1 MMGTC
6 GKKRKVAKPPSLN
19 REAFDAV
26 SPQTGELPWMA
37 CEIHDGFVQDAS
49 AARMLLETALHGGQI
64 VDDGARAQVHRA
76 AELLGK
82 AIREARG
89 LISGSRLPALEELGL
104 VGAIEAL
111 IEDLPAGSP
120 TVRFVTD
127 CARRTMQPRDGIRGI
142 SHRAAIAAQC
152 PPAQPCEVRGGSIV
166 SGGRWPAFGNR
177 GSGDRV
183 RPRDSKRGSFWNTR
197 YSAARA
203 AVARPGDDRERSGQR
218 NPHCRGFAR
227 RPH

>member
-127 CARRTMQPRDGIRGI
+127 ALDEQCSHATESAVYRIVQQSLHNVRRH
-142 SHRAAIAAQC
+142 SRAS
-152 PPAQPCEVRGGSIV
+152 VRRFDCFGRAMACVWKSRIGGS
-166 SGGRWPAFGNR
+166 
-177 GSGDRV
+177 GST
-183 RPRDSKRGSFWNTR
+183 PR
-197 YSAARA
+197 
-203 AVARPGDDRERSGQR
+203 Q
-218 NPHCRGFAR
+218 
-227 RPH
+227 